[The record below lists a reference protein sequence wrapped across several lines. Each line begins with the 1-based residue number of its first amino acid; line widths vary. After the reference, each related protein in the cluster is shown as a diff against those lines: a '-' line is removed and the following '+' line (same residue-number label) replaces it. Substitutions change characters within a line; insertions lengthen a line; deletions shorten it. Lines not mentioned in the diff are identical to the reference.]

1 MLRDRKIER
10 CCRHHRISAMIGSVA
25 SDREALADA
34 GVGDAHD
41 DRHAAGDKR
50 RGAGDQLALQRGRK
64 DRPLTAAAQ
73 QKQPMHAA
81 IEQVADEPF
90 EPSNIEL
97 EVFRQRSDHR
107 RHDAVEPLSR
117 SEGAVGDG
125 VC

>member
-1 MLRDRKIER
+1 
-10 CCRHHRISAMIGSVA
+10 MIGSVA

-41 DRHAAGDKR
+41 DRHSAGDQC

-64 DRPLTAAAQ
+64 DWPLTAAAQ